1 MNQTD
6 LDPGSVFRALAD
18 PGRLRA
24 WQLLA
29 QEELTVG
36 ELAEILGSS
45 PSTTSGM
52 LKVLRESGV
61 VGARPD
67 GRRVWYAAA
76 PAPFWLEEA
85 LRNSPL
91 APADLQALRRVC
103 AAREESFPAE
113 DPRYQP
119 GRSWEGLARGLLAAS
134 PPGVVADLGVGGG
147 ELSLLL
153 AASALRLYA
162 VDRSEA
168 LLLALKSRCKER
180 GIDNLIPVEAE
191 IAELQLPEPVD
202 QVILSQ
208 TLHHLPDPDAAL
220 AAAFRLLRP
229 GGSLLLWELGLH
241 GQDLGFPWPG
251 FSHDT
256 LYQCIT
262 KIGFIQVE
270 VMDVGKDRRQLPIL
284 FARGI
289 KP

>member
-1 MNQTD
+1 MNQVE
-6 LDPGSVFRALAD
+6 LDPGSLFRTLAD
-18 PGRLRA
+18 AGRLRA
-24 WQLLA
+24 WQLLV

-52 LKVLRESGV
+52 LKVLRESGLV
-61 VGARPD
+61 AARPD

-91 APADLQALRRVC
+91 AAADLQALRRVC
-103 AAREESFPAE
+103 AAREDSLSAE

-119 GRSWEGLARGLLAAS
+119 GRSWESLARGLLLAS
-134 PPGVVADLGVGGG
+134 PLGVVADLGVGGG

-153 AASALRLYA
+153 AASARRLYA

-168 LLLALKSRCKER
+168 TLLALGARCRER

-191 IAELQLPEPVD
+191 IADLQLPEPVD

-208 TLHHLPDPDAAL
+208 TLHHLPAPEAAL
-220 AAAFRLLRP
+220 ATAWQLLRS
-229 GGSLLLWELGLH
+229 GGGLLVWELGLH
-241 GQDLGFPWPG
+241 GQDLGLAWPG
-251 FSHDT
+251 FSPDT
-256 LYQCIT
+256 LRECIT

-270 VMDVGKDRRQLPIL
+270 VVDVGKDRRQLPVL